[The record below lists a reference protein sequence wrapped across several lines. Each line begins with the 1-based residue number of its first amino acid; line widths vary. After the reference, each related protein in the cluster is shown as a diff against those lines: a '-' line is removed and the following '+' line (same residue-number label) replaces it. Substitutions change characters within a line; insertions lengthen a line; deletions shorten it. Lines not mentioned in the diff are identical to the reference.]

1 MIVQRGEKTII
12 NGFVKQVR
20 DLGKICFLI
29 IRDINGEYQV
39 TIKDEKLL
47 SKAKELKDESVVRV
61 EGKRVEN
68 PSVINGWEL
77 IPEKIEIYTIAEQP
91 LPLNLSIKS
100 GLDKEIDYR
109 FLSLRIPRIAS
120 IFKIESTVNNAIQEF
135 FNKNGFFTIHTSKIV
150 AAATEGGANVFPI
163 LYFDKQAFLAQ
174 SPQFYKQ
181 MMMSAGFE
189 KVIEIG
195 PVFRAEPHHDTRHLC
210 EYTSIDIE
218 VSYIKS
224 YEDIMKY
231 LEKALQY
238 TIKKVIKINQKELE
252 ILGIKLEIPKLPFP
266 RITMK
271 EAKEILKSKYNKEE
285 EEDLDPEGERLMG
298 SYVKETYNSDFF
310 FLTEFPWSVAQFYHM
325 RKKEDNNVTYRADLI
340 YKGLE
345 ISTLAQREHRYEI
358 LLNQLKEKGLHPEE
372 FKFYL
377 DFFRYGVPPHGGAGL
392 GLERI
397 VKQMLNLE
405 NVQESTLL
413 PRTPTH
419 LVP

>member
-47 SKAKELKDESVVRV
+47 SQAKELKDESVVRV

>member
-109 FLSLRIPRIAS
+109 FLSLRIPTIAS

-266 RITMK
+266 RITIK

>member
-47 SKAKELKDESVVRV
+47 SQAKELKDESVVRV

-189 KVIEIG
+189 KVVEIG

>member
-1 MIVQRGEKTII
+1 
-12 NGFVKQVR
+12 
-20 DLGKICFLI
+20 
-29 IRDINGEYQV
+29 
-39 TIKDEKLL
+39 
-47 SKAKELKDESVVRV
+47 
-61 EGKRVEN
+61 
-68 PSVINGWEL
+68 
-77 IPEKIEIYTIAEQP
+77 
-91 LPLNLSIKS
+91 
-100 GLDKEIDYR
+100 
-109 FLSLRIPRIAS
+109 
-120 IFKIESTVNNAIQEF
+120 
-135 FNKNGFFTIHTSKIV
+135 
-150 AAATEGGANVFPI
+150 
-163 LYFDKQAFLAQ
+163 
-174 SPQFYKQ
+174 KQ

-189 KVIEIG
+189 KVVEIG

-252 ILGIKLEIPKLPFP
+252 ILGIKPEIPKLPFP
-266 RITMK
+266 RITIK